1 MIGDILGR
9 FRSLERK
16 YGVRI
21 GKSTAKKCTAR
32 LEPEFYSEMLR
43 LSMESVKAQIQLVE
57 QEHRS
62 DLDCMEQIRK
72 MRHDLKH
79 HLAVLSNLLEEN
91 DVARAI
97 SYINEL
103 SGELPQTP
111 LDGKNRL
118 TKGLLR
124 KYMQMCQSSGITLI
138 SDIRYDEDALTD
150 KTRLGLILGNALQ
163 NAYEAA
169 LNAPE
174 RGLRQVRIEGRTVQN
189 TLLLVVENGYDGHLK
204 PHYQTTKSGSLH
216 GYGLPSIRKAAESAG
231 GYVEIEHTNLIFR
244 LTVALTID
252 ERALNIEKT

>member
-1 MIGDILGR
+1 MIDILKR
-9 FRSLERK
+9 LRSVRGK
-16 YGVRI
+16 YVTRT
-21 GKSTAKKCTAR
+21 GKRAMK
-32 LEPEFYSEMLR
+32 LEPEFYGEMLR
-43 LSMESVKAQIQLVE
+43 LSMESVKAQIALVE
-57 QEHRS
+57 QEYRA

-79 HLAVLSNLLEEN
+79 HLAVLSTLLSDN
-91 DVARAI
+91 DLDTAKA
-97 SYINEL
+97 YINEL

-118 TKGLLR
+118 TKGFLG
-124 KYMQMCQSSGITLI
+124 KYMQLCRSGGITLV

-174 RGLRQVRIEGRTVQN
+174 RGLRQVRIEGRAVQN
-189 TLLLVVENGYDGHLK
+189 TLLLVVENGYDGNLE
-204 PHYQTTKSGSLH
+204 PDYQTTKAGSLH

-231 GYVEIEHTNLIFR
+231 GYVEIEHTQQQFR

-252 ERALNIEKT
+252 ERALKY